1 MIDEKLKERAFNP
14 PHKGEK
20 NPRKKILALGKK
32 ITDVIPHKLL
42 GINSDDPEYWGL
54 ASIVTDEM
62 ADIALEMKVR
72 HHYTI
77 SQMWELCK
85 VKEED
90 KPHFQE
96 LLDEMCYIGLLEFD
110 YGNHY
115 DHNGRTAP
123 QSERRYCL
131 SMFVPGSA
139 EMFNME
145 EGPEGN
151 KRLREHPDVA
161 YFFERMAYIPLAGKT
176 HLVPPG
182 GGGIGMHVI
191 PVEKAISMENQTM
204 DIEHLSYWLKKYEG
218 KLGVGQCS
226 CRASRAAMGE
236 GCADDEQCWCIGVGD
251 FADYCRE
258 TGKGHDITYE
268 EAMHILQV
276 AEDNGF
282 VHQITNIDGEN
293 KIFGICNCNVNIC
306 NGLRTSQLFNTQPS
320 TPKPTQ
326 PQSSQPVP
334 TQPAAT
340 EPPATTAPAQS
351 NPLTPDGT
359 GSILDEATGD
369 DDKQFYTITTAAGNV
384 FYLIVDGQ
392 RDSENVYFLNGVTEE
407 DLMALA
413 EESNGAVSVVP
424 AETCSCVDKCE
435 AGNVYTGCTIC
446 MKDLRGCLGKE
457 KPTEETQPPTEPV
470 EEPESSGNGGM
481 VLLALVSMAL
491 VAGIGYY
498 VKIELPKQ
506 RAQDEDDFEDDG
518 YGEGFDPSE
527 AFSEDS
533 YLPEDDENL

>member
-1 MIDEKLKERAFNP
+1 MRNKRILPLFLALVLCIGAFSTPVKVSAAENEDTTP
-14 PHKGEK
+14 PTLTVTPKGE
-20 NPRKKILALGKK
+20 NVTIVARDSGSGVEAVYMDGK
-32 ITDVIPHKLL
+32 
-42 GINSDDPEYWGL
+42 
-54 ASIVTDEM
+54 
-62 ADIALEMKVR
+62 
-72 HHYTI
+72 
-77 SQMWELCK
+77 
-85 VKEED
+85 
-90 KPHFQE
+90 
-96 LLDEMCYIGLLEFD
+96 
-110 YGNHY
+110 
-115 DHNGRTAP
+115 
-123 QSERRYCL
+123 
-131 SMFVPGSA
+131 
-139 EMFNME
+139 
-145 EGPEGN
+145 
-151 KRLREHPDVA
+151 
-161 YFFERMAYIPLAGKT
+161 
-176 HLVPPG
+176 LVP
-182 GGGIGMHVI
+182 
-191 PVEKAISMENQTM
+191 N
-204 DIEHLSYWLKKYEG
+204 L
-218 KLGVGQCS
+218 
-226 CRASRAAMGE
+226 
-236 GCADDEQCWCIGVGD
+236 
-251 FADYCRE
+251 
-258 TGKGHDITYE
+258 
-268 EAMHILQV
+268 
-276 AEDNGF
+276 
-282 VHQITNIDGEN
+282 
-293 KIFGICNCNVNIC
+293 C
-306 NGLRTSQLFNTQPS
+306 NGSGTVAIQDYVTIEKTVGVYAVDYAGNRSEMVFFNSPDPNAAAQATQPS